1 MRTITLL
8 ICLGISLAGCAGA
21 GAAHMVP
28 SAAGDPSALAAK
40 ARAESASA
48 APAHVAPAHVA
59 ANTRSAKQ
67 KAEDSKEADDESW
80 WKEGGIT
87 REKIN
92 AMCWMKYE
100 HGRKDLPLDTRADLV
115 NQCVIDTLK
124 KHPL

>member
-28 SAAGDPSALAAK
+28 SAAAPDTGGPSALAAK
-40 ARAESASA
+40 ARAGNASA
-48 APAHVAPAHVA
+48 APARVA
-59 ANTRSAKQ
+59 ANTRSAQ
-67 KAEDSKEADDESW
+67 RKAEDSKDAEDESW

>member
-28 SAAGDPSALAAK
+28 SAASDPSALAAK
-40 ARAESASA
+40 ARAENASA
-48 APAHVAPAHVA
+48 APAHVA

-115 NQCVIDTLK
+115 NQCVADALK
-124 KHPL
+124 EHPLH